1 MHNVD
6 LRLVVPAL
14 INLTL
19 FLLQHHHYQA
29 AGKYPT
35 FNMNPNSWFFAIV
48 VLMLFLTT
56 SVKLPLSVTTERI
69 RVRAGDFSFF
79 VAISLLGSVCVPQPL
94 FWFGYVVIICVSPW
108 HGVLSGLLVGFLFW
122 IWYMLRGIPV
132 FIITCIVQNHQQE
145 DETET
150 DHASPQVILL
160 VADDDDIGS
169 GNPIFLDQ
177 PTSEPNTVLVVEP

>member
-1 MHNVD
+1 MYNLD

-19 FLLQHHHYQA
+19 FLLQHHQP
-29 AGKYPT
+29 GNPT
-35 FNMNPNSWFFAIV
+35 FNMNLNSWFFCIV

-56 SVKLPLSVTTERI
+56 SVKLPLSMTTERI

-79 VAISLLGSVCVPQPL
+79 VAIALLGSVCLPQPL
-94 FWFGYVVIICVSPW
+94 FWLVYVVIICVSPW

-122 IWYMLRGIPV
+122 IWFILRGIPV

-150 DHASPQVILL
+150 DASPQVILL
-160 VADDDDIGS
+160 VADDDHIGS

-177 PTSEPNTVLVVEP
+177 PTSEPNTVVVVEH

>member
-79 VAISLLGSVCVPQPL
+79 VAISLLGLYVCRNPFSGSGTL
-94 FWFGYVVIICVSPW
+94 SSFVSLLGTVFFRDYW
-108 HGVLSGLLVGFLFW
+108 WDFFSGF
-122 IWYMLRGIPV
+122 
-132 FIITCIVQNHQQE
+132 
-145 DETET
+145 
-150 DHASPQVILL
+150 
-160 VADDDDIGS
+160 ADDDDIGS